1 MAEAA
6 KDRGNALYKSG
17 KFAEAVAAYDEAIA
31 LDDSIASVHANRAAA
46 LSGQGKAFFADA
58 VRSCVTAVSLDPSYA
73 RARSRLGQLCTKLG
87 SWTRRPPPPK
97 ISPKL
102 TPTARRPRH

>member
-46 LSGQGKAFFADA
+46 LSG
-58 VRSCVTAVSLDPSYA
+58 
-73 RARSRLGQLCTKLG
+73 
-87 SWTRRPPPPK
+87 
-97 ISPKL
+97 
-102 TPTARRPRH
+102 